1 MLSLL
6 LFRAAAAPPP
16 PLKTVSVFLF
26 CHGYRYRHCHRYEF
40 ESKVTTEYVQV
51 LVDSKKVNAFAQS
64 NTALAHNALRIP
76 SPVHL
81 EDPNNTRQ
89 ESSTSSS
96 LLSSSLT
103 STLLQHYLK
112 FRNWKTEYITNDMT
126 CTLLSHAMTF
136 PLTLAYYLNLNHL
149 NETPSITCTSS
160 KSSSSSTLSKTIE
173 RKITKKKK
181 KKKKGITLRLCCVGS
196 RAEASLPD
204 DYWREFLIG
213 SNYFCAV
220 NNNNSNNDHN
230 NDCSQQQQQQQHPVE
245 VHWIIDFIGPESSS
259 LSPPQMTKS
268 RFITLPSNDSNSN
281 CAGSYIQHTSLTLQ
295 YHSKYLHTHIM
306 DLLLVQKRKN
316 KSKQVDDNDNKDEND
331 EYDFYVCFNPGMG
344 HPNLKQMWE
353 PSIKYILKTNKP
365 LLLTAHSY
373 RDSIRD
379 KNVLV
384 KQLKLL
390 FNNNIKLD
398 YSINPFGSRM
408 AYVDP
413 VPITATTTSIL
424 THNNDNNDNHRNNN
438 ITTRRHIISP
448 NYLALLYHP

>member
-1 MLSLL
+1 
-6 LFRAAAAPPP
+6 
-16 PLKTVSVFLF
+16 
-26 CHGYRYRHCHRYEF
+26 
-40 ESKVTTEYVQV
+40 
-51 LVDSKKVNAFAQS
+51 
-64 NTALAHNALRIP
+64 
-76 SPVHL
+76 
-81 EDPNNTRQ
+81 
-89 ESSTSSS
+89 
-96 LLSSSLT
+96 
-103 STLLQHYLK
+103 
-112 FRNWKTEYITNDMT
+112 
-126 CTLLSHAMTF
+126 
-136 PLTLAYYLNLNHL
+136 
-149 NETPSITCTSS
+149 
-160 KSSSSSTLSKTIE
+160 
-173 RKITKKKK
+173 
-181 KKKKGITLRLCCVGS
+181 
-196 RAEASLPD
+196 
-204 DYWREFLIG
+204 
-213 SNYFCAV
+213 
-220 NNNNSNNDHN
+220 
-230 NDCSQQQQQQQHPVE
+230 
-245 VHWIIDFIGPESSS
+245 
-259 LSPPQMTKS
+259 MTKS

-424 THNNDNNDNHRNNN
+424 THNNDNNDNHHNNN